1 MGGKPGRVETR
12 PYYSDKGLSARFYDL
27 TTAADQALAG
37 DVELY
42 AAMVPEGGSVLELGS
57 GTGRVALALAARGA
71 SVLGI
76 DLAPAMVA
84 QAQAKRAAAAGRIA
98 ERVRFQRGD
107 MADLRLGEYFDAV
120 ICPYFGLAHL
130 PAGAAWRNVFAGA
143 ARHLKP
149 GGRAAFH
156 LPSDAMLSQPAPPRT
171 TPVLQA
177 ALEAGRRLRVHIRE
191 RGARPAQGRYDQVV
205 EYVVEG
211 PRGIEAHSL
220 DRMTYYVAD
229 PEAFARAAGL
239 EPDGTPELLAGG
251 ALHRF
256 RRSG

>member
-27 TTAADQALAG
+27 TTAADQGLAG
-37 DVELY
+37 DIELY
-42 AAMVPEGGSVLELGS
+42 AVMVPAGGAVLELGS
-57 GTGRVALALAARGA
+57 GTGRVALGLAARGL

-76 DLAPAMVA
+76 ELAPAMVA
-84 QAQAKRAAAAGRIA
+84 QAEAKRSAAPAPIA
-98 ERVRFQRGD
+98 ERIRFLRGD
-107 MADLRLGEYFDAV
+107 MADLRLSERFDAV
-120 ICPYFGLAHL
+120 VCPYFGLAHL
-130 PAGAAWRNVFAGA
+130 PAGAAWRNVFAGV

-156 LPSDAMLSQPAPPRT
+156 LPSAAMLSQPAPRPDA
-171 TPVLQA
+171 PVLKA
-177 ALEAGRRLRVHIRE
+177 ALDAGRSLRIHIRE
-191 RGARPAQGRYDQVV
+191 RAARVAQGRYDQVV

-229 PEAFARAAGL
+229 PAPFARTAGL
-239 EPDGTPELLAGG
+239 EPDGEPEPLAGG

-256 RRSG
+256 RWPG